1 MATKKPPTSPQRGS
15 VVVSNPAGVVRRTE
29 VIAGVHAPKM
39 PVLPKTTKGKPGT
52 NGK

>member
-1 MATKKPPTSPQRGS
+1 MTTKKPTTSPQRGS
-15 VVVSNPAGVVRRTE
+15 VVVSNPAGVVRSTQ

-39 PVLPKTTKGKPGT
+39 PALPKTTKGKPGA